1 MQTTSY
7 HPPAAYFV
15 RSSQDLNTFYLL
27 QADSHGALICQCKA
41 ARFRRTPCR
50 HVRAVIAGECLTATP
65 KRTTRTAPPSP
76 FTTPDDGV
84 ARGER
89 VRS

>member
-7 HPPAAYFV
+7 QSVAYFV

-27 QADSHGALICQCKA
+27 QADSHGALKCQCQA
-41 ARFRRTPCR
+41 ATFRRTPCR

-65 KRTTRTAPPSP
+65 KRATRIAPPSP